1 MDNMKSMTENNI
13 QNFIL
18 GIDFSADWSVEFIK
32 ESIKRMTGETPGIK
46 VNYQK
51 DVLINEIKGEATE
64 YKKLNSIEIV
74 FTDLNDQIKR
84 VEYIVN

>member
-1 MDNMKSMTENNI
+1 MKSMTENNI
-13 QNFIL
+13 QNFIM
-18 GIDFSADWSVEFIK
+18 GIDFSGDDWNVEYIK
-32 ESIKRMTGETPGIK
+32 ESIKRMTGETPGVKI
-46 VNYQK
+46 NYQK

-74 FTDLNDQIKR
+74 FTDLDDQIKR